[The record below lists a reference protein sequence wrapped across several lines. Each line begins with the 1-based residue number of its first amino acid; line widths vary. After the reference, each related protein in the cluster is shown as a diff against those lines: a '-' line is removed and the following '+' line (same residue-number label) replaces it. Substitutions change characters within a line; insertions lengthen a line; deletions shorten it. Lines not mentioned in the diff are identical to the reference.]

1 MRFGFVQRADSKGES
16 HKLIGTFTRDTASF
30 LTTMNINMANCWA
43 TLRNVVSTVFER
55 KEQQGEFLFIKEPQ
69 SITYRL
75 IKMTE
80 EESDSE
86 NDEFE
91 DENDGL

>member
-43 TLRNVVSTVFER
+43 TLKNVVVTVFER
-55 KEQQGEFLFIKEPQ
+55 KEE
-69 SITYRL
+69 
-75 IKMTE
+75 
-80 EESDSE
+80 
-86 NDEFE
+86 
-91 DENDGL
+91 